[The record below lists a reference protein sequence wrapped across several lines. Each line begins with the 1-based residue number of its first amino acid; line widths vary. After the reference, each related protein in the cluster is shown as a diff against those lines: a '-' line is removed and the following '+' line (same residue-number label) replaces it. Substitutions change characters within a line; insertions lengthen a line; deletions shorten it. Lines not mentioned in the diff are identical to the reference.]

1 MFNLTVSGCVLYIS
15 LICILTFTFWVL
27 QYHKSERIPLLVA
40 AGGGGLAHGPFVD
53 NGKQHGNGINVTLPN
68 ITAPSIGTYP
78 AGEFIPNIG
87 L

>member
-1 MFNLTVSGCVLYIS
+1 M
-15 LICILTFTFWVL
+15 
-27 QYHKSERIPLLVA
+27 A

-78 AGEFIPNIG
+78 AGKFISDIG